1 KNTLINKVKV
11 IVKMTK
17 IDYIIQVQNETF
29 KNTPD
34 KTGHALIWSGNT
46 PNTTSEVNFK
56 DRLQRIKKIIKENE
70 LTQNGYKVEGVAQ
83 EKGIHTGHVSI
94 TRNMGQLKRTNSRPW
109 RGIKFVHVII
119 HRPLKPKIFQPVAT
133 ALKAAEVISPKSEDD
148 WAKGWGLMHISPC
161 HCAEDRGPWTA
172 WV

>member
-1 KNTLINKVKV
+1 MSSL
-11 IVKMTK
+11 
-17 IDYIIQVQNETF
+17 
-29 KNTPD
+29 
-34 KTGHALIWSGNT
+34 KTA
-46 PNTTSEVNFK
+46 
-56 DRLQRIKKIIKENE
+56 
-70 LTQNGYKVEGVAQ
+70 
-83 EKGIHTGHVSI
+83 
-94 TRNMGQLKRTNSRPW
+94 TRWKAWLKRRESTLATSASLGIWPW